1 MAESVVRDLIA
12 RMASDPEFA
21 RNVASN
27 PASSLA
33 GYDLTDAERQSLAKL
48 GADSSAQAQALG
60 ERLSKSALF
69 VPTSGST
76 RRGRPP
82 GGGGH

>member
-1 MAESVVRDLIA
+1 MSEPVVRDLIA

-27 PASSLA
+27 PAGFQA
-33 GYDLTDAERQSLAKL
+33 GYDLTDTERQFLAKL
-48 GADSSAQAQALG
+48 GVDTSAQAQALG